1 MRLAGREDL
10 RSVSL
15 SDRAALREFRTGDIV
30 VVARGGRYFS
40 NDELTSRLAAASKP
54 AADISLGRVPSA
66 RVYALDAA
74 TFEVFEE
81 VVKR

>member
-15 SDRAALREFRTGDIV
+15 SDRAALGEFRPGDIV
-30 VVARGGRYFS
+30 VVARGRRYFS
-40 NDELTSRLAAASKP
+40 NDELTARLEAASKP

-74 TFEVFEE
+74 SAAALAAAVN
-81 VVKR
+81 R